1 MTGQVYVLIFDGF
14 ADWEP
19 AHALAELR
27 RSGHHEVISVGFTGH
42 EVTSMG
48 GLRVRPDRALADVR
62 ADEVRLL
69 ILPGGDMWEREDAYP
84 RAQLEALIGELLA
97 AERPV
102 AAICGATVAM
112 ARAGLLDDRRHTS
125 NMPSYLSDNAPS
137 YRGAAY
143 YDPALAVR
151 DRGVITASGLGAVDF
166 AREIFAELDVFT
178 DSDLALWYDM
188 FKYGKMPTGVA

>member
-1 MTGQVYVLIFDGF
+1 MSVHVLIFDGF

-19 AHALAELR
+19 SYALAELR
-27 RSGHHEVISVGFTGH
+27 RSGGQEVISVGFTGD

-62 ADEVRLL
+62 ASEVRLL

-84 RAQLEALIGELLA
+84 RAQLEALIGDLLA

-125 NMPSYLSDNAPS
+125 NMPSYLAEQVPS

-143 YDPALAVR
+143 YESTLAVN
-151 DRGVITASGLGAVDF
+151 DRGVITASGLGPVEF
-166 AREIFAELDVFT
+166 AREVFAELGVFSE
-178 DSDLALWYDM
+178 SDRALWYEM
-188 FKYGKMPTGVA
+188 FKHGKLPAGVA

>member
-1 MTGQVYVLIFDGF
+1 MEPRVHVLVFDGF

-27 RSGHHEVISVGFTGH
+27 RWGKQEVVSVGFTDAD
-42 EVTSMG
+42 VTSMG

-62 ADEVRLL
+62 SEDVRLL

-84 RAQLEALIGELLA
+84 RAQLEILVDEVLA
-97 AERPV
+97 AGRSV

-112 ARAGLLDDRRHTS
+112 ARARLLDDRRHTS
-125 NMPSYLSDNAPS
+125 NALSYLTEMVPT
-137 YRGAAY
+137 YRGSAH
-143 YDPALAVR
+143 YDPALAVS

-166 AREIFAELDVFT
+166 ARAIFAELGVFSA
-178 DSDLALWYDM
+178 SDEALWYDM
-188 FKYGKMPTGVA
+188 FKHGKIPAGVN

>member
-1 MTGQVYVLIFDGF
+1 MAIHMVVFDGF

-19 AHALAELR
+19 SYALAELR
-27 RSGHHEVISVGFTGH
+27 RSGGHEVVTVGFTGN

-62 ADEVRLL
+62 ADDVRLL

-84 RAQLEALIGELLA
+84 RAQLEALIGELIA
-97 AERPV
+97 TNKPV

-125 NMPSYLSDNAPS
+125 NAASYLAEQVPS
-137 YRGAAY
+137 YRGAELY
-143 YDPALAVR
+143 EPSLAVY
-151 DRGVITASGLGAVDF
+151 DRGVITASGLGPVEF
-166 AREIFAELDVFT
+166 ARAIFAEVGVFSE
-178 DSDLALWYDM
+178 SDRGLWYEM
-188 FKYGKMPTGVA
+188 FKHGKMPEGVA